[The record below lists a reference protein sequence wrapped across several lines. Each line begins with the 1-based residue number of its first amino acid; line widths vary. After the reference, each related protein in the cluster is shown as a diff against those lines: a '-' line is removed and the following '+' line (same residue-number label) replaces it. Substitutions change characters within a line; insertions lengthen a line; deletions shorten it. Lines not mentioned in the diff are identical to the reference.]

1 VAVHDAYPPL
11 LSYAGRQALCNA
23 HLLRELIALEEET
36 REPWPSALIWLLLEM
51 KQEVERAR
59 AEGVRA
65 LPPERRA
72 TLRARYDRIVE
83 SGCGLH
89 PPPPSRRGKGRP
101 KQSRARNL
109 LDRLRKHP
117 EKVLAFVYD
126 LGVPFDNNLAERDLR
141 MSKLKQKISGG
152 FRTAEGAAQFC
163 RIRGYISTL
172 RKQSTHVLTALESL
186 FTGHPHLPQLA
197 PG

>member
-1 VAVHDAYPPL
+1 
-11 LSYAGRQALCNA
+11 
-23 HLLRELIALEEET
+23 
-36 REPWPSALIWLLLEM
+36 PSALILLLLEM
-51 KQEVERAR
+51 KQQVERAR
-59 AEGVRA
+59 AEGAGA
-65 LPPERRA
+65 LPEETRA
-72 TLRARYDRIVE
+72 ALRARYDRIVE
-83 SGCGLH
+83 YGCRLH
-89 PPPPSRRGKGRP
+89 PPPPRRRGKGWPR
-101 KQSRARNL
+101 QSRARNL

-126 LGVPFDNNLAERDLR
+126 LAVPFDNNLAERDLR